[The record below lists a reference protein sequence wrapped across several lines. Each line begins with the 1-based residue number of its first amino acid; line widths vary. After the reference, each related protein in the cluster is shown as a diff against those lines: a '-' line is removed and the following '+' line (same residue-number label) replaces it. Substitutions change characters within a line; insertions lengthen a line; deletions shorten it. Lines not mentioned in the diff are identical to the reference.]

1 MYVIYDSE
9 RDLTNVAANVPLQIN
24 SCGINTTRRSGR
36 PTDED
41 VLVRRPAGRLDYQLL
56 YMVSGHADYFLDGEW
71 QTVGEGKIVLYR
83 PQVPQFYRTYSQ
95 VPMLCR
101 WVHFSGTEAA
111 SLLEECGMGQGNLFS
126 PGLCPAAE
134 ALLKSMVVEILHR
147 EPMYRIVVESQFR
160 QAMALFGRQ
169 MAQRK
174 GSVASSSRQRIR
186 SIVEYMNRHYFE
198 PLQTEELAA
207 RCGLSKYHFIHLFRM
222 CMGMTPYSYLIR
234 IRMERAETLLQTGDM
249 TVQEVAFVCGY
260 NDPLYFSRAFSRH
273 FGVSPTDY
281 KQRFFSENERKL
293 FSIPKPAIPENGE
306 RKF

>member
-56 YMVSGHADYFLDGEW
+56 YMVSGHADYLLDGEW

-101 WVHFSGTEAA
+101 WVHFSGTEVA

-174 GSVASSSRQRIR
+174 GSVASSSRQRILT
-186 SIVEYMNRHYFE
+186 IVEYMNRHYFE
-198 PLQTEELAA
+198 PLQIEELAE

-281 KQRFFSENERKL
+281 KQRFFSENERKP
-293 FSIPKPAIPENGE
+293 FPIPKPAIPENGE

>member
-9 RDLTNVAANVPLQIN
+9 RDVTNVAANVPLQIN
-24 SCGINTTRRSGR
+24 SCGINTTRRGGR
-36 PTDED
+36 STEED
-41 VLVRRPAGRLDYQLL
+41 VLVRRPSGRLDYQLL
-56 YMVSGHADYFLDGEW
+56 YMVSGHADYLLDGEW

-111 SLLEECGMGQGNLFS
+111 ALLEECGMGHGNLFS

-134 ALLKSMVVEILHR
+134 ALLKSMAGEMLHR
-147 EPMYRIVVESQFR
+147 EPMYRIMLESQFR

-174 GSVASSSRQRIR
+174 SSPADSGRQKMLSVMD
-186 SIVEYMNRHYFE
+186 YMNRHYFE
-198 PLQTEELAA
+198 SLQTEELAA
-207 RCGLSKYHFIHLFRM
+207 HCGLSKYHFIHLFRM
-222 CMGMTPYSYLIR
+222 CTGMTPYAYLIR
-234 IRMERAETLLQTGDM
+234 IRMERAQTLLQTGDM

-260 NDPLYFSRAFSRH
+260 QDPLYFSRAFSKH
-273 FGVSPTDY
+273 FGISPTDC
-281 KQRFFSENERKL
+281 KQRFFSENKQDSSTEKTRD
-293 FSIPKPAIPENGE
+293 IHGQ
-306 RKF
+306 

>member
-56 YMVSGHADYFLDGEW
+56 YMVSGHADYLLDGEW

-160 QAMALFGRQ
+160 QAMALLGRQ
-169 MAQRK
+169 MVQRK
-174 GSVASSSRQRIR
+174 GSVASSSRQRIL

-260 NDPLYFSRAFSRH
+260 NDSLYFSRAFSRH

>member
-56 YMVSGHADYFLDGEW
+56 YMVSGHADYLLDGEW

-111 SLLEECGMGQGNLFS
+111 SLLEECGMGQEYLFS

-174 GSVASSSRQRIR
+174 GSVASSSRQRILT
-186 SIVEYMNRHYFE
+186 IVEYMNRHYFE
-198 PLQTEELAA
+198 PLQIEELAE

-293 FSIPKPAIPENGE
+293 FSIPKPVIPENGE

>member
-56 YMVSGHADYFLDGEW
+56 YMVSGHADYLLDGEW

-174 GSVASSSRQRIR
+174 GSVASSSRQRIL

-198 PLQTEELAA
+198 PLQTEELAE

-293 FSIPKPAIPENGE
+293 FSIPKPVIPENGE

>member
-36 PTDED
+36 PTGED
-41 VLVRRPAGRLDYQLL
+41 GLVRRPAGRLDYQLL
-56 YMVSGHADYFLDGEW
+56 YMVSGHADYLLDGEW

-174 GSVASSSRQRIR
+174 GSVASSSRQRIL

-198 PLQTEELAA
+198 PLQTEELSA

-281 KQRFFSENERKL
+281 KQRFFSENERKP
-293 FSIPKPAIPENGE
+293 FSIPKPAIPEKEE

>member
-36 PTDED
+36 PTGED
-41 VLVRRPAGRLDYQLL
+41 GLVRRPAGRLDYQLL
-56 YMVSGHADYFLDGEW
+56 YMVSGHADYLLDGEW

-174 GSVASSSRQRIR
+174 GSVASSSRQRIL

-281 KQRFFSENERKL
+281 KQRFFSENERKP
-293 FSIPKPAIPENGE
+293 FSIPKPAIPEKEE

>member
-56 YMVSGHADYFLDGEW
+56 YMVSGHADYLLDGEW
-71 QTVGEGKIVLYR
+71 QTVSEGKIVLYR

-101 WVHFSGTEAA
+101 WVHFSGTEVA

-174 GSVASSSRQRIR
+174 GSVASSSRQRIL

-293 FSIPKPAIPENGE
+293 FSIPKPVIPENGE

>member
-56 YMVSGHADYFLDGEW
+56 YMVSGHADYLLDGEW

-101 WVHFSGTEAA
+101 WVHFSGTVAA

-174 GSVASSSRQRIR
+174 GSVASSSRQRIL

-293 FSIPKPAIPENGE
+293 FSIPKPVIPENGE

>member
-56 YMVSGHADYFLDGEW
+56 YMVSGHADYLLDGEW

-111 SLLEECGMGQGNLFS
+111 SLLEECGMGQEYLFS

-174 GSVASSSRQRIR
+174 GSVASSSRQRIL

-293 FSIPKPAIPENGE
+293 FSIPKPVIPENGE

>member
-56 YMVSGHADYFLDGEW
+56 YMVSGHADYLLDGEW

-174 GSVASSSRQRIR
+174 GSVASSSRQRIL

-260 NDPLYFSRAFSRH
+260 NDPLYFSRAFSRR

-293 FSIPKPAIPENGE
+293 FSIPKPVIPENGE

>member
-36 PTDED
+36 PIDED

-56 YMVSGHADYFLDGEW
+56 YMVSGHADYLLDGEW

-174 GSVASSSRQRIR
+174 GSVASSSRQRIL

-207 RCGLSKYHFIHLFRM
+207 RCGLSKYHFIRLFRM

-249 TVQEVAFVCGY
+249 TIQEVAFVCGY

-293 FSIPKPAIPENGE
+293 FSIPKPVIPENGE

>member
-1 MYVIYDSE
+1 MYVIYDSG

-56 YMVSGHADYFLDGEW
+56 YMVSGHADYLLDGEW
-71 QTVGEGKIVLYR
+71 QTVSEGKIVLYR

-174 GSVASSSRQRIR
+174 GSVASSSRQRILT
-186 SIVEYMNRHYFE
+186 IVEYMNRHYFE
-198 PLQTEELAA
+198 PLQIEELAE

-293 FSIPKPAIPENGE
+293 FSIPKPVIPENGE

>member
-56 YMVSGHADYFLDGEW
+56 YMVSGHADYLLDGEW
-71 QTVGEGKIVLYR
+71 QTVSEGKIVLYR

-174 GSVASSSRQRIR
+174 GSVASSSRQRIL

-293 FSIPKPAIPENGE
+293 LSIPKPVIPENGE

>member
-24 SCGINTTRRSGR
+24 SCGINTTCRSGR

-56 YMVSGHADYFLDGEW
+56 YMVSGHADYLLDGEW

-174 GSVASSSRQRIR
+174 GSVASSSRQRIL

-234 IRMERAETLLQTGDM
+234 IRMERAETLLQAGDM

>member
-9 RDLTNVAANVPLQIN
+9 RDVTNVAANVPLQIN

-83 PQVPQFYRTYSQ
+83 PRVPQFYRTYSQ

-111 SLLEECGMGQGNLFS
+111 SLLEECGMGQEYLFS

-174 GSVASSSRQRIR
+174 GSVASSSRQRIL

-198 PLQTEELAA
+198 PLQTEELAE

-293 FSIPKPAIPENGE
+293 FSISKPAIPENGE

>member
-56 YMVSGHADYFLDGEW
+56 YMVSGHADYLLDGEW

-83 PQVPQFYRTYSQ
+83 PQVPPFYRTYSQ

-174 GSVASSSRQRIR
+174 GSVASSSRQRIL

-293 FSIPKPAIPENGE
+293 FSIPKPVIPENGE

>member
-9 RDLTNVAANVPLQIN
+9 RNLTNVAANVPLQIN

-174 GSVASSSRQRIR
+174 GSVASSSRQRIL

-293 FSIPKPAIPENGE
+293 FSIPKPVIPENGE

>member
-24 SCGINTTRRSGR
+24 SCGINTTRRSAR

-111 SLLEECGMGQGNLFS
+111 SLLEECGMGQEYLFS

-174 GSVASSSRQRIR
+174 GSVASSSRQRILT
-186 SIVEYMNRHYFE
+186 IVEYMNRHYFE
-198 PLQTEELAA
+198 PLQIEELAE

>member
-101 WVHFSGTEAA
+101 WVHFSGTEVA

>member
-36 PTDED
+36 PTGED
-41 VLVRRPAGRLDYQLL
+41 GLVRRPAGRLDYQLL
-56 YMVSGHADYFLDGEW
+56 YMVSGHADYLLDGEW

-83 PQVPQFYRTYSQ
+83 PQVPQFYRTYSR

-174 GSVASSSRQRIR
+174 GSVASSSRQRIL

>member
-56 YMVSGHADYFLDGEW
+56 YMVSGHADYLLDGEW

-134 ALLKSMVVEILHR
+134 ALLKTMVVEILHR

-174 GSVASSSRQRIR
+174 GSVASSSRQRIL

-293 FSIPKPAIPENGE
+293 FSIPKPVIPENGE

>member
-9 RDLTNVAANVPLQIN
+9 LDLTNVAANVPLQIN

-56 YMVSGHADYFLDGEW
+56 YMVSGHADYLLDGEW

-174 GSVASSSRQRIR
+174 GSVASSSRQRIL

>member
-56 YMVSGHADYFLDGEW
+56 YMVSGHADYLLDGEW

-174 GSVASSSRQRIR
+174 GSVASSSRQRILT
-186 SIVEYMNRHYFE
+186 IVEYMNRHYFE
-198 PLQTEELAA
+198 PLQIEELAE

-293 FSIPKPAIPENGE
+293 FSIPKPVIPENGE

>member
-56 YMVSGHADYFLDGEW
+56 YMVSGHADYLLDGEW

-101 WVHFSGTEAA
+101 WVHFSGTEVA

-174 GSVASSSRQRIR
+174 GSVASSSRQRIL

-198 PLQTEELAA
+198 SLQTEELAA

-281 KQRFFSENERKL
+281 KQRFFSENERKP
-293 FSIPKPAIPENGE
+293 FPIPKPAIPENGE

>member
-56 YMVSGHADYFLDGEW
+56 YMVSGHADYLLDGEW

-174 GSVASSSRQRIR
+174 GSVASSSRQRIL

-234 IRMERAETLLQTGDM
+234 IRMERAETLLQAGDM

>member
-111 SLLEECGMGQGNLFS
+111 SLLEECGMGQEYLFS

-174 GSVASSSRQRIR
+174 GSVASSSRQRIL

-293 FSIPKPAIPENGE
+293 FSIPKPVIPENGE

>member
-9 RDLTNVAANVPLQIN
+9 RDLTNVAANVPLHTN
-24 SCGINTTRRSGR
+24 RCGINTTRRSER

-111 SLLEECGMGQGNLFS
+111 SLLEECGMGQEYLFS

-174 GSVASSSRQRIR
+174 GSVASSSRQRILT
-186 SIVEYMNRHYFE
+186 IVEYMNRHYFE
-198 PLQTEELAA
+198 PLQIEELAE

-293 FSIPKPAIPENGE
+293 FSIPKPVIPENGE

>member
-56 YMVSGHADYFLDGEW
+56 YMVSGHADYLLDGEW
-71 QTVGEGKIVLYR
+71 QTVCEGKIVLYR

-174 GSVASSSRQRIR
+174 GSVASSSRQRIL

-293 FSIPKPAIPENGE
+293 FSIPKPVIPENGE

>member
-56 YMVSGHADYFLDGEW
+56 YMVSGHADYLLDGEW
-71 QTVGEGKIVLYR
+71 RTVGEGKIVLYR

-174 GSVASSSRQRIR
+174 GSVASSSRQRIL

-293 FSIPKPAIPENGE
+293 FSIPKPVIPENGE

>member
-56 YMVSGHADYFLDGEW
+56 YMVSGHADYLLDGEW

-174 GSVASSSRQRIR
+174 GSVASSSRQRILF
-186 SIVEYMNRHYFE
+186 IVEYMNRHYFE

-293 FSIPKPAIPENGE
+293 FSIPKPAIPEKEE

>member
-56 YMVSGHADYFLDGEW
+56 YMVSGHADYLLDGEW
-71 QTVGEGKIVLYR
+71 QTVSEGKIVLYR

-174 GSVASSSRQRIR
+174 GSVASSSRQRIL

-293 FSIPKPAIPENGE
+293 FSIPKPVIPENGE

>member
-56 YMVSGHADYFLDGEW
+56 YMVSGHADYLLDGEW

-174 GSVASSSRQRIR
+174 GSVASSSRQRIL

-207 RCGLSKYHFIHLFRM
+207 RCGLSKYHFIRLFRM

-293 FSIPKPAIPENGE
+293 LSIPKPVIPENGE

>member
-56 YMVSGHADYFLDGEW
+56 YMVSGHADYLLDGEW

-95 VPMLCR
+95 APMLCR

-174 GSVASSSRQRIR
+174 GSVASSSRQRIL

-293 FSIPKPAIPENGE
+293 FSIPKPVIPENGE